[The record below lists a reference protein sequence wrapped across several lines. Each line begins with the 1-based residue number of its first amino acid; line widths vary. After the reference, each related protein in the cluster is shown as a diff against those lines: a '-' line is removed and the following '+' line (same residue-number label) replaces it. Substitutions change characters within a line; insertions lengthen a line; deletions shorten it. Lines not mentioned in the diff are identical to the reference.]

1 MIPNLA
7 RIPKVALPDEAHC
20 GPAMK
25 ELNENQRGF
34 VVAMVEMGAPNP
46 TDAARLAGF
55 GGTDQATRVAAKRL
69 MGNPAVLAALR
80 EETDKFMRGSVL
92 IAGHAL
98 QEIALDRHHKDR
110 LKAATELL
118 NRADLIVKTTHEVI
132 VTDKRTPADILATI
146 HDMAKRMGDDPRKL
160 LGFDPVTDAEFE
172 EMSSEG
178 LEDVLG

>member
-1 MIPNLA
+1 MKGTLA
-7 RIPKVALPDEAHC
+7 RLPKVTLPSEAHC

-25 ELNENQRGF
+25 ELTDGQRGF
-34 VVAMVEMGAPNP
+34 VVAMIEMGAPNP
-46 TDAARLAGF
+46 TEAARLAGF
-55 GGTDQATRVAAKRL
+55 GGTDQATRVAARRL
-69 MGNPAVLAALR
+69 MGNPAILAALR

-98 QEIALDRHHKDR
+98 QEIALDRNHKDR

-160 LGFDPVTDAEFE
+160 LGFDPVDAEFE

-178 LEDVLG
+178 LEDVL